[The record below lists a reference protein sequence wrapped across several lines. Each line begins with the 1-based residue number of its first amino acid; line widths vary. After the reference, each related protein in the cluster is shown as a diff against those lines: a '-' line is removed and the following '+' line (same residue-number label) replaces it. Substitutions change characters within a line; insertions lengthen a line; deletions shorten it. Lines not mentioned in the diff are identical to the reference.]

1 MSPRHHDPCPSLPL
15 SPSPLRSPDIAKRL
29 ITALTDSGT
38 VTIMET
44 TSVKAGGYARAAA
57 GTHERERE
65 KEGPPL
71 SLTLSDDSTLVCDVF
86 MAAAG
91 RTPNTGWLEGTG
103 VGLGK
108 RGHIEVDSKLQSS
121 SRAGVWAAGDVLPP
135 PSAALASTAV
145 EEGAR
150 AVSAMF
156 GEGET
161 DEEKE
166 GEEVGGVGGGGG
178 GGGSEFPCGIWTI
191 PEVGEFRSRVYIKKN
206 YFNFKFS
213 VQCIHLHLSALA
225 FERRPLV
232 DTLVLQ
238 ATLGSL
244 SPRRRTRASTLKRAS
259 RHTTSV

>member
-1 MSPRHHDPCPSLPL
+1 
-15 SPSPLRSPDIAKRL
+15 
-29 ITALTDSGT
+29 
-38 VTIMET
+38 MET
-44 TSVKAGGYARAAA
+44 TSVKEYARTAA

-65 KEGPPL
+65 KEGPPV

-91 RTPNTGWLEGTG
+91 RTPNTAWLEGTG

-121 SRAGVWAAGDVLPP
+121 SRNGVWAAGDVLPP

-156 GEGET
+156 GEGEGG
-161 DEEKE
+161 EGKE
-166 GEEVGGVGGGGG
+166 GEEAGGAGGGGGGGG

-191 PEVGEFRSRVYIKKN
+191 PEVGELVHTPPPPPPLRPR
-206 YFNFKFS
+206 
-213 VQCIHLHLSALA
+213 LHLPCWSIPS
-225 FERRPLV
+225 F
-232 DTLVLQ
+232 
-238 ATLGSL
+238 
-244 SPRRRTRASTLKRAS
+244 TRLLWAHS
-259 RHTTSV
+259 RQGEGRGH